1 MKLLKIF
8 LAKTVMLSLPKHTI
22 KVLRQ
27 AQDDNRAECKL
38 PTANFKLKPLVPA
51 GLNSENFPI
60 PR

>member
-27 AQDDNRAECKL
+27 AQDDNRAEWKL
-38 PTANFKLKPLVPA
+38 PTFQLQT
-51 GLNSENFPI
+51 
-60 PR
+60 